1 MSDRSDE
8 RDENPDGIRPV
19 GSREEAADPA
29 GPGSRET
36 VPPSRRSVLRTAATA
51 VAGTLLGSA
60 LDLNTARTMAAAP
73 SGDRPMTYEGVLALA
88 ERLAAAPHAPAPED
102 LPPSLAGIDYDA
114 YRQIRFRKDAAPR
127 LGKTFSVQ
135 LFHRGFL
142 QRKRVDLFLQ
152 PRDGAPKRLGYAS
165 GQFDLGP
172 TLAGKSFPPEL
183 GFAGFRLHHAF
194 DKARP
199 DFQEEFLVFLGASY
213 FRLRGQSQ
221 EYGLS
226 ARGIAV
232 GTGLPA
238 PEEFPDFTTHWLCEP
253 DEGEKSVTILSLL
266 DGPSLS
272 GAYRFV
278 VTPGEPAR
286 MAVTASL
293 FPRKP
298 IERLGLAPLT
308 SMFLH
313 GQNGPGI
320 RDAVPFDDFRP
331 EVHDSD
337 GLVVETPGER
347 LWRPLS
353 NGRKA
358 AQVSTF
364 SADPLRGFGL
374 LQRQR
379 DFSAYLDVQAR
390 HEARPGLFVEPAG
403 SDPAADAGFG
413 AGAVQL
419 FEIPSREEW
428 VDNIVAAFVRK
439 EPVVAGKPLALDYTL
454 TTVGQE
460 PAPGLPGDLARVVQA
475 RSADAERL
483 RPVKPPQPGRRL
495 FAVDFL
501 GPHLPTNGDAAVSA
515 SVSAS
520 AGEMVE
526 PIVEIVP
533 QTGGWRLYVEW
544 RPPAKLPAG
553 DVVVRAHLVLD
564 GRAVSE
570 TWDAV
575 A

>member
-1 MSDRSDE
+1 MSE
-8 RDENPDGIRPV
+8 RTDARGREPDPQ
-19 GSREEAADPA
+19 GSREEAASGPC
-29 GPGSRET
+29 GPGPLDF
-36 VPPSRRSVLRTAATA
+36 VPPSRRSVLRTVASAA
-51 VAGTLLGSA
+51 AGSLVGSV
-60 LDLNTARTMAAAP
+60 LDLNAARTMAAEPA
-73 SGDRPMTYEGVLALA
+73 SGGPTTYEGVVALA
-88 ERLAAAPHAPAPED
+88 ERLAAAPYAPAPED
-102 LPPSLAGIDYDA
+102 LPPALAAVDYDA
-114 YRQIRFRKDAAPR
+114 YRQIRFRADAAPR

-152 PRDGAPKRLGYAS
+152 PRDGAPRRLGYAS

-172 TLAGKSFPPEL
+172 TLAGRSFAPEL
-183 GFAGFRLHHAF
+183 GFAGFRIHHAF
-194 DKARP
+194 DRARP

-213 FRLRGQSQ
+213 FRLRGASQ

-226 ARGIAV
+226 ARGVAV

-238 PEEFPDFTTHWLCEP
+238 PEEFPDFTAHWLCEP
-253 DEGEKSVTILSLL
+253 DESEKTLTILSLL

-272 GAYRFV
+272 GAFRFV
-278 VTPGEPAR
+278 VSPGEPAR

-293 FPRKP
+293 HPRRP

-313 GQNGPGI
+313 GQNGTGI
-320 RDAVPFDDFRP
+320 RGAEPFDDVRP

-337 GLVVETPGER
+337 GLVVESGGER
-347 LWRPLS
+347 VWRPLV

-358 AQVSTF
+358 AQVSAF
-364 SADPLRGFGL
+364 SVDPLGGFGL
-374 LQRQR
+374 LQRRR

-390 HEARPGLFVEPAG
+390 HEARPGLYVEPAG
-403 SDPAADAGFG
+403 AGFG

-419 FEIPSREEW
+419 FEIPSRAEW
-428 VDNIVAAFVRK
+428 IDNIVAAFVPR
-439 EPVVAGKPLALDYTL
+439 EPVAAGRPLALDYAL

-460 PAPGLPGDLARVVQA
+460 PAPGLSGELARVVSA
-475 RSADAERL
+475 RSGSAERL
-483 RPVKPPQPGRRL
+483 RPLEPPMPGRRFYAL
-495 FAVDFL
+495 DFA
-501 GPHLPTNGDAAVSA
+501 GPGLPANGDAAVTA
-515 SVSAS
+515 GVFAS

-544 RPPAKLPAG
+544 RPPAELPAG
-553 DVVVRAHLVLD
+553 DVVLRAHLVLD
-564 GRAVSE
+564 GRRISE

>member
-1 MSDRSDE
+1 MSERTDEPGIVSDT
-8 RDENPDGIRPV
+8 
-19 GSREEAADPA
+19 SREDAA
-29 GPGSRET
+29 GPGGAVLRET
-36 VPPSRRSVLRTAATA
+36 VPPSRRSVLRTAVTA
-51 VAGTLLGSA
+51 AAGTLLGSA
-60 LDLNTARTMAAAP
+60 LDLNAARTMAAESGSAP
-73 SGDRPMTYEGVLALA
+73 SGDRPMTFEGVVALA
-88 ERLAAAPHAPAPED
+88 QARAAVPYAPAPDD
-102 LPPSLAGIDYDA
+102 LPASLAGLDYDA
-114 YRQIRFRKDAAPR
+114 YRQIRFRKDASPR

-142 QRKRVDLFLQ
+142 QRKRVDLLLQ

-172 TLAGKSFPPEL
+172 SLAGQSFPPDL

-213 FRLRGQSQ
+213 FRLRGASQ

-232 GTGLPA
+232 GTGSPE
-238 PEEFPDFTTHWLCEP
+238 PEEFPDFVAHWLCEP
-253 DEGEKSVTILSLL
+253 DEAETSVTILSLL

-293 FPRKP
+293 HPRKAIP
-298 IERLGLAPLT
+298 QLGLAPLT

-313 GQNGPGI
+313 GQNGTGI
-320 RDAVPFDDFRP
+320 RGAEPFDDFRP

-337 GLVVETPGER
+337 GLVVETPGDR
-347 LWRPLS
+347 LWRPLV

-358 AQVSTF
+358 AQI
-364 SADPLRGFGL
+364 SAFAVDPLKGFGL
-374 LQRQR
+374 LQRER

-390 HEARPGLFVEPAG
+390 HESRPGLHIAPE
-403 SDPAADAGFG
+403 SGFG

-419 FEIPSREEW
+419 FEIPARAEW
-428 VDNIVAAFVRK
+428 IDNIVAAFVPT
-439 EPVVAGKPLALDYTL
+439 EPVVAGKPLALAYGL
-454 TTVGQE
+454 TTVGRE
-460 PAPGLPGDLARVVQA
+460 PAPGLPGDLARVVSA
-475 RSADAERL
+475 RSGSAERL
-483 RPVKPPQPGRRL
+483 RPLDPPQPGRRL
-495 FAVDFL
+495 WAIDFV
-501 GPHLPTNGDAAVSA
+501 GPHLPTNGDAAVTA

-520 AGEMVE
+520 AGEAVE

-544 RPPAKLPAG
+544 RPPAERPAG
-553 DVVVRAHLVLD
+553 DVILRAHLVLD
-564 GRAVSE
+564 GRKVSE